1 MRVNT
6 QSEQKV
12 RVIVTRPRLEADA
25 WVKQLQALQVDAVAL
40 PLIRIGAVA
49 DNGDLAKAWENLPQY
64 RAIMFVSSNAVRYF
78 YLSNMPLASEFVAY
92 TAIKSIVSLQEKT
105 TKPRMWATGPGTR
118 EALLAQAVPN
128 DLIDSPAAD
137 AGQFDSEALWSRVQ
151 HQVKPGGKVL
161 IVRGRSQ
168 DLKGPE
174 GAENVQM
181 SGRPWL
187 ADQLMAAGVQVDFVV
202 SYQRSAP
209 VFNAAELAWTTQAA
223 TDKSVWLLSS
233 SEAVANLVANL
244 KVISGLSLSQAR
256 AIATHPRI
264 AQAAREA
271 GFGVVYESRP
281 LLADVVA
288 SIESMP

>member
-1 MRVNT
+1 M
-6 QSEQKV
+6 K
-12 RVIVTRPRLEADA
+12 VIVTRPRLEADA

-40 PLIRIGAVA
+40 PLIHIGAVA

-92 TAIKSIVSLQEKT
+92 TAIKNIVNLQEKT

-118 EALLAQAVPN
+118 EALLAQAVPSE
-128 DLIDSPAAD
+128 LIDSPASD
-137 AGQFDSEALWSRVQ
+137 AAQFDSEALWNRVQ
-151 HQVKPGGKVL
+151 HQVKAGDKVL
-161 IVRGRSQ
+161 IVRGSS
-168 DLKGPE
+168 LAAKN
-174 GAENVQM
+174 AENADSVQM
-181 SGRPWL
+181 NGRPWL
-187 ADQLMAAGVQVDFVV
+187 ADQLTAAGVQVDFVV

-209 VFNAAELAWTTQAA
+209 VFDAAELASLRQAS
-223 TDKSVWLLSS
+223 TDQSIWLLSS
-233 SEAVANLVANL
+233 SEAVANLKA
-244 KVISGLSLSQAR
+244 ISELRWSNAK

-264 AQAAREA
+264 AQAARDA

-281 LLADVVA
+281 LLTDVLA